1 MQPTRRRFLR
11 RSLRLASGA
20 LALPA
25 LSRSGFAQAYPS
37 RPVHILVGQAP
48 GSSSDITARL
58 IGNWLSEH
66 LGQQFIVDTRPGA
79 AGNIATEAASR
90 ATADGYTLLLVNAQN
105 TINATLYEHASFDFL
120 RDIAPV
126 AGLTRVALVMEVHPD
141 FPAKTVPEFIAYA
154 KANPGKIN
162 MASAGIGGPQHV
174 AGELFKFMAGV
185 DMVHVPYRGSTPAV
199 TDLIAGRVQVMFDVT
214 PTAVPQIKAGK
225 LRALAVTTAQPIDV
239 LPSVPTVGESV
250 KGYEATAWTGIGAPK
265 GTPAAVIEVL
275 NKQIIA
281 GLADATIKQ
290 RFSDIAADLPPP
302 MAPAAFGKMMAD
314 DAAKWAKV
322 IKFAGIKPA

>member
-1 MQPTRRRFLR
+1 
-11 RSLRLASGA
+11 
-20 LALPA
+20 
-25 LSRSGFAQAYPS
+25 
-37 RPVHILVGQAP
+37 
-48 GSSSDITARL
+48 
-58 IGNWLSEH
+58 
-66 LGQQFIVDTRPGA
+66 
-79 AGNIATEAASR
+79 
-90 ATADGYTLLLVNAQN
+90 
-105 TINATLYEHASFDFL
+105 
-120 RDIAPV
+120 
-126 AGLTRVALVMEVHPD
+126 
-141 FPAKTVPEFIAYA
+141 
-154 KANPGKIN
+154 
-162 MASAGIGGPQHV
+162 
-174 AGELFKFMAGV
+174 
-185 DMVHVPYRGSTPAV
+185 V

-239 LPSVPTVGESV
+239 LPGVPTVGESV

-265 GTPAAVIEVL
+265 GTPAAVIETL

-290 RFSDIAADLPPP
+290 RFADIAADLPPP